1 MACQTCDHTMQ
12 GISRVFWC
20 PRCGTIKMP
29 GSAPEFEAPSI
40 VDRVHAFMKYAK
52 VDGSDPFVES
62 IYRSLVECVG

>member
-1 MACQTCDHTMQ
+1 
-12 GISRVFWC
+12 
-20 PRCGTIKMP
+20 MP